1 MLETYKNIQVLLAS
15 VLSLFLFFFL
25 FFLHKARII
34 VKGQYFLPKH
44 FNPTLFSMI
53 FFLRWFPS
61 KRKLCM
67 PAECSCPL
75 LIYLGF
81 IYIAWSIF
89 YVFILQHCEIS
100 SSVLPFSW
108 VTTGI
113 LWEKINRESTKVD
126 TYADYFFMYF
136 APVLLLVIGGS
147 CGNKVPNQL
156 NWILWI
162 ICCVLQFF
170 TLLYENC
177 CFPSCS
183 HHSPHCTNFSIAVK
197 DITNRNFTAKPC

>member
-1 MLETYKNIQVLLAS
+1 M
-15 VLSLFLFFFL
+15 FFF
-25 FFLHKARII
+25 FF
-34 VKGQYFLPKH
+34 V
-44 FNPTLFSMI
+44 
-53 FFLRWFPS
+53 RWFPS

-100 SSVLPFSW
+100 SSVLPFFW
-108 VTTGI
+108 FTKGI

-126 TYADYFFMYF
+126 TYTDYFCMYF

-147 CGNKVPNQL
+147 CGGNKVPAEL
-156 NWILWI
+156 NTLNHLL
-162 ICCVLQFF
+162 CAAVLYPFVWKLLF
-170 TLLYENC
+170 SFMFSPRPTLHKLQH
-177 CFPSCS
+177 CS
-183 HHSPHCTNFSIAVK
+183 E
-197 DITNRNFTAKPC
+197 RYY